1 VAKLK
6 RPTYEEW
13 LKELNSLTLATYY
26 MSIYELEDDI
36 PREQLRKA
44 YESGESSRIF
54 VEKRVTPI
62 FYPEERA

>member
-1 VAKLK
+1 MVKLK

-36 PREQLRKA
+36 PREELRQA
-44 YESGESSRIF
+44 YDMGISSQFFIQKRI
-54 VEKRVTPI
+54 TPI
-62 FYPEERA
+62 FYPEGHA